1 MKYEIEIDDSLV
13 PEGKVPVSLSRD
25 RTTMLEL
32 KFKEVHVPKIPD
44 FVPEGHWITKD
55 NDGEI
60 EVFKTKPRF
69 NGECWLQGAE
79 VSEVTDLHFDR
90 DALFG
95 DLPPE
100 HCCFQQKGKEPND

>member
-32 KFKEVHVPKIPD
+32 KFKEAHVPKVPD
-44 FVPEGHWITKD
+44 FVPVGWWFSINEHGSAIMHEDKPCFE
-55 NDGEI
+55 DGLWRCRAASWHVTARLTDAEI
-60 EVFKTKPRF
+60 
-69 NGECWLQGAE
+69 
-79 VSEVTDLHFDR
+79 
-90 DALFG
+90 DAIRG

-100 HCCFQQKGKEPND
+100 QCCFQQKGNG